1 MATLDFNGWSN
12 EETWAVNLWITNN
25 ESTYNMVTKLY
36 GYSKDDTDFAHSLE
50 KVFWLLWEGVIP
62 EIVVPTSI
70 PMLGVNWK
78 EISEVWG
85 ENHLLPEGVE

>member
-36 GYSKDDTDFAHSLE
+36 GYSKDDTDFANSLE
-50 KVFWLLWEGVIP
+50 KVFWILWEGVIP

>member
-25 ESTYNMVTKLY
+25 QPTYNMCTKLY
-36 GYSKDDTDFAHSLE
+36 GYSKDDTDFANSLE

-70 PMLGVNWK
+70 PMLGVNWQ

-85 ENHLLPEGVE
+85 ENFKLPEGVA